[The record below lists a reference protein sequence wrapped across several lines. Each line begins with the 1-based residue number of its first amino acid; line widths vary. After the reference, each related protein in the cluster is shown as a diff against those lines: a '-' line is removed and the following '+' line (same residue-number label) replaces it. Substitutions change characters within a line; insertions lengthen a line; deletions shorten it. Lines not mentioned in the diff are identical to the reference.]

1 MVVSVRK
8 EKRVTRGE
16 WLAKGLEIFASS
28 GAAGLR
34 VENLAKALDISK
46 SGFYCH
52 FKNKEDLLDHI
63 LGYWSREYTEII
75 TGDHELLNVPAY
87 DRLLVSM
94 DKIFELN
101 LAEYDAAM
109 DIWSR
114 SDTRVAR
121 TRKKVLSVRVKFF
134 SDAFEEL
141 GFEGD
146 ELEMRARVC
155 AVYQMAERQV
165 FGANKKDSERYRERR
180 LKMLAGK

>member
-8 EKRVTRGE
+8 EKRVTREE
-16 WLAKGLEIFASS
+16 WLAHALEMFASN

-52 FKNKEDLLDHI
+52 FKNKGDLLDHI

-75 TGDHELLNVPAY
+75 TGDQELLSLPAY
-87 DRLLVSM
+87 DRLLAGM
-94 DKIFELN
+94 NKIFDLN

-114 SDTRVAR
+114 SDARVAR
-121 TRKKVLSVRVKFF
+121 TRKKVMAVRVKFF
-134 SDAFEEL
+134 RDALEEL
-141 GFEGD
+141 GFAED
-146 ELEMRARVC
+146 ELEMRARVF
-155 AVYQMAERQV
+155 AVYQMAERQI
-165 FGANKKDSERYRERR
+165 FGAEKQDSERYSELR
-180 LKMLAGK
+180 LRMLTLK